1 MTDTVD
7 TTVLPGLLTALRLP
21 SIARHWQHYVTV
33 ADREGWPAA
42 RLLGTLLEL
51 EVAERAQRRI
61 QRHQAESGLPP
72 GKTFATFDF
81 NAAAG
86 LRKAHVLALASG
98 DHWIRTG
105 ATILAFGPSGTGKS
119 HIAAAL
125 GSALVDNGDR
135 VLFTR
140 TTDMVQRLQTARRD
154 LGLAATLDKLDKF
167 DLIVLDDLSY
177 VRKDQAETSVLFELI
192 SHRYERH
199 SLMITANQPFSA
211 WDQGFPDPAMTVAAI
226 DRLVHHASILEMNG
240 TSYRRR
246 AALQRAVDPVT
257 AGDPHEPP
265 VIDAPRQLLEEH
277 TMPR

>member
-105 ATILAFGPSGTGKS
+105 VK
-119 HIAAAL
+119 
-125 GSALVDNGDR
+125 
-135 VLFTR
+135 
-140 TTDMVQRLQTARRD
+140 Q
-154 LGLAATLDKLDKF
+154 
-167 DLIVLDDLSY
+167 
-177 VRKDQAETSVLFELI
+177 
-192 SHRYERH
+192 
-199 SLMITANQPFSA
+199 
-211 WDQGFPDPAMTVAAI
+211 
-226 DRLVHHASILEMNG
+226 
-240 TSYRRR
+240 RRR
-246 AALQRAVDPVT
+246 RCLHGEWR
-257 AGDPHEPP
+257 
-265 VIDAPRQLLEEH
+265 L
-277 TMPR
+277 